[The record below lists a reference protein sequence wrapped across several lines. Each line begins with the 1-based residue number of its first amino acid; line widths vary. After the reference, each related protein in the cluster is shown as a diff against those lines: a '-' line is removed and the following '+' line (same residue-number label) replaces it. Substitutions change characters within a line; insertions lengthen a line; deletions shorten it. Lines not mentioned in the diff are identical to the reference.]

1 MKAPQRYVLRISPA
15 LLKIIVGNLDC
26 LMLQVPA
33 LYEFKYG
40 VKDEHTHDIKEQ
52 YEKRDGDKVEG
63 YYSLV
68 EPDGTTRTVKYS
80 SDKHT
85 GFIAH
90 VERSGHAS
98 HPAPAKKF
106 ITPVK
111 KVVYPVKNVIYPVKY
126 QSYEPAVQDSYI
138 QATSHYDAPDHTYS
152 NELSQP
158 VKGSESY
165 SSLSFGGSSE
175 GYKP

>member
-1 MKAPQRYVLRISPA
+1 MEAPQRHVIRISPA
-15 LLKIIVGNLDC
+15 LLKIVVGKLAC
-26 LMLQVPA
+26 LVSQVPA
-33 LYEFKYG
+33 HYEFKYG
-40 VKDEHTHDIKEQ
+40 VKDDHTHDIKEQ

-98 HPAPAKKF
+98 HPAPVKKV

-111 KVVYPVKNVIYPVKY
+111 KVVYPVKKVIYPVKY
-126 QSYEPAVQDSYI
+126 QTYEPAIQQSYI
-138 QATSHYDAPDHTYS
+138 QETSQYDEPAHTYS
-152 NELSQP
+152 NELSQS

-165 SSLSFGGSSE
+165 SSLSF
-175 GYKP
+175 

>member
-1 MKAPQRYVLRISPA
+1 MS
-15 LLKIIVGNLDC
+15 
-26 LMLQVPA
+26 QVPA
-33 LYEFKYG
+33 HYEFKYG

-52 YEKRDGDKVEG
+52 AEKRNGDKVEG

-90 VERSGHAS
+90 VVKSGHAS
-98 HPAPAKKF
+98 HPAPVKKF

-111 KVVYPVKNVIYPVKY
+111 KIVYPVKKVIYPVK
-126 QSYEPAVQDSYI
+126 QQPYEPALQHSYI
-138 QATSHYDAPDHTYS
+138 QATANYDVPVHTYS
-152 NELSQP
+152 NEQLPPSE
-158 VKGSESY
+158 KGSSSY

-175 GYKP
+175 EYGHQK

>member
-1 MKAPQRYVLRISPA
+1 VSQAPA
-15 LLKIIVGNLDC
+15 H
-26 LMLQVPA
+26 
-33 LYEFKYG
+33 YEFKYG

-52 YEKRDGDKVEG
+52 YEKRNGDKVEG

-68 EPDGTTRTVKYS
+68 EPDGTKRTVKYS

-90 VERSGHAS
+90 VERSGHSS
-98 HPAPAKKF
+98 HPATVKKI

-111 KVVYPVKNVIYPVKY
+111 KVVYPVKEVIYPVKY
-126 QSYEPAVQDSYI
+126 QSYEPAVQHSYI
-138 QATSHYDAPDHTYS
+138 QEASQYDAPAHTYS

-158 VKGSESY
+158 SKGAESY
-165 SSLSFGGSSE
+165 NNLSFGGSSE
-175 GYKP
+175 GYSL

>member
-1 MKAPQRYVLRISPA
+1 MT
-15 LLKIIVGNLDC
+15 
-26 LMLQVPA
+26 QVPA
-33 LYEFKYG
+33 HYEFKYG

-98 HPAPAKKF
+98 HPAPVKKV
-106 ITPVK
+106 ITHAK
-111 KVVYPVKNVIYPVKY
+111 KVVYPVKSVIYPVKY
-126 QSYEPAVQDSYI
+126 QSYEPAIQHSYI
-138 QATSHYDAPDHTYS
+138 QATPLYEAPAHTYS

-158 VKGSESY
+158 VKGPASY
-165 SSLSFGGSSE
+165 SSISFEGSSE
-175 GYKP
+175 GYSP